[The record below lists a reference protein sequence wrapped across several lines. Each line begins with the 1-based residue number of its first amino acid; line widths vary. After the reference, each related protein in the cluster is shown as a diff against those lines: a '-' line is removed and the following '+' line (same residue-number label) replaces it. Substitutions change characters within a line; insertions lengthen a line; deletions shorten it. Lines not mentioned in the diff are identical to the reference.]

1 MINNK
6 LIEYSIIILFIG
18 MWLSVGSDPYNYLFI
33 FEDKSI
39 SNLDNQNFN
48 IKVFINF
55 IRSFFPIFSLL
66 ICIFIIIKYKLY
78 LGQKNYFYILLAIHL
93 IQIIST
99 FYSKDLFISY
109 ENKIDHIGR
118 YHWLISSISTI
129 LIFMIANK
137 IQNFKID
144 TLFLI
149 SIIFLI
155 LMVTFFSYKIL
166 FDFFKPEITSPLYNM
181 NIWRNS
187 AFFLDHQIPRVTG
200 LSRSI
205 LVIIIILMFIEIK
218 SFNFFNYIKYF
229 LLVVLGGLLF
239 LYQSKF
245 ALIFLF
251 FLSFYFIFRFSNK
264 IRGLSIVIGILI
276 LQFSLF
282 LGISNLKFSIVKENV
297 KFDNKSIEVEK
308 NRDKEDDL
316 NKLNKLFEDPYFRKT
331 YKQQSHGENE
341 LHGLELFNKIFFSG
355 RIDLWKQSLSY
366 IKDRPIIGY
375 GSMSDRF
382 LINLLR
388 LDTKSTINPI
398 SNAFLYSIISG
409 GILNLVLLIYLS
421 FIILKQIFYTYQ
433 NKIALNQE
441 NNIFL
446 LIILLLGSRMFI
458 ENSIMLFGV
467 DFILLMNSLK
477 FLDKK

>member
-66 ICIFIIIKYKLY
+66 ICIFIIIKYKLF

-187 AFFLDHQIPRVTG
+187 AFFLDHQINH
-200 LSRSI
+200 
-205 LVIIIILMFIEIK
+205 F
-218 SFNFFNYIKYF
+218 
-229 LLVVLGGLLF
+229 
-239 LYQSKF
+239 
-245 ALIFLF
+245 
-251 FLSFYFIFRFSNK
+251 
-264 IRGLSIVIGILI
+264 
-276 LQFSLF
+276 
-282 LGISNLKFSIVKENV
+282 
-297 KFDNKSIEVEK
+297 
-308 NRDKEDDL
+308 
-316 NKLNKLFEDPYFRKT
+316 
-331 YKQQSHGENE
+331 
-341 LHGLELFNKIFFSG
+341 
-355 RIDLWKQSLSY
+355 
-366 IKDRPIIGY
+366 
-375 GSMSDRF
+375 
-382 LINLLR
+382 
-388 LDTKSTINPI
+388 
-398 SNAFLYSIISG
+398 
-409 GILNLVLLIYLS
+409 
-421 FIILKQIFYTYQ
+421 
-433 NKIALNQE
+433 
-441 NNIFL
+441 
-446 LIILLLGSRMFI
+446 
-458 ENSIMLFGV
+458 
-467 DFILLMNSLK
+467 
-477 FLDKK
+477 